1 MLDNYVNAVMAK
13 VSGVI
18 AAVGAQRHEWERQ
31 RGGDRHAQSYLGT
44 ALKHP
49 DAHTT
54 PLRKS
59 AERAQQE
66 YASLRAEWAKVGP
79 QMVTLF
85 ASLMIARERRDETKA
100 VWERHDAEEQRRRAT
115 KYHPELRRLFA
126 QFHSHGVTPAMLD
139 LLRPETIGIIADL
152 ILWDAFD
159 RNRVEPG
166 SPLPAVLNIYA
177 DRAMMMP
184 VNEQTVTRSAPG
196 IAPLFAEDGG
206 PVYYQFGRLDVP
218 SGTRNGTHET
228 SGGVPMGHDL
238 DEAAADHSIEP
249 REDQGADLPEPPV
262 IMQAE
267 AATASLSVDSATA
280 LEWAE
285 RIADMDP
292 QFMASYWPR
301 GQTIDDYD
309 PRTLIPALEDDIA
322 SGRGWVVTPVFL
334 AAVQE
339 GRGVEFMA
347 ERRQSKIRWLAGD
360 IEAGKEDALMAVRD
374 AGLL

>member
-1 MLDNYVNAVMAK
+1 MLDKYVNAVMAK

-18 AAVGAQRHEWERQ
+18 AAVGAQRDEWERQ
-31 RGGDRHAQSYLGT
+31 RGSDRYAQSYLGT

-49 DAHTT
+49 EGHTS

-66 YASLRAEWAKVGP
+66 YASLRAEWETEGP
-79 QMVTLF
+79 KMLTLA

-100 VWERHDAEEQRRRAT
+100 IWERHDAEEQKRVAT
-115 KYHPELRRLFA
+115 KYHPEVRRLFA
-126 QFHSHGVTPAMLD
+126 QFYEHGVRPAMLD
-139 LLRPETIGIIADL
+139 LLQPETIGIMADL

-159 RNRVEPG
+159 RNRVDPG
-166 SPLPAVLNIYA
+166 SPLPAVFNIYA

-184 VNEQTVTRSAPG
+184 VDEQTVTRSAQG
-196 IAPLFAEDGG
+196 IVPLSAEDGD
-206 PVYYQFGRLDVP
+206 PAYYQFGQWNVPGGAGDGTQEKSSDVAVGP
-218 SGTRNGTHET
+218 
-228 SGGVPMGHDL
+228 DL
-238 DEAAADHSIEP
+238 DEAAADQRNKP
-249 REDQGADLPEPPV
+249 RHDEGADLRDPPV

-267 AATASLSVDSATA
+267 AATDSLSVDSATA

-292 QFMASYWPR
+292 QFMANYWPR
-301 GQTIDDYD
+301 GHTIDDFN
-309 PRTLIPALEDDIA
+309 PGTLIPALEDDIA

-360 IEAGKEDALMAVRD
+360 IEAGKEDALKAVRD